1 MWPVDHVA
9 LGALDLER
17 EAARLSARLGV
28 PPAGGGAH
36 PTMGT
41 WNRLWRLG
49 DAYLELI
56 AVDPAAPH
64 PGRPR
69 WFGLDDPA
77 TAARLAAG
85 PALLGWVLRVPDLA
99 EALAL
104 CPVPPGLPEEHHRGT
119 LRWSLTVPAAGAGL
133 AGGTL
138 PLLIEWPPGTPPPPA
153 GMPDTGLRLLGLRVT
168 SPLAAAIRA
177 LPLPP
182 DVAVA
187 DGPPALAAE
196 LALPGGGRLTL
207 G

>member
-1 MWPVDHVA
+1 MWPLDHIAV
-9 LGALDLER
+9 GALDLEQ
-17 EAARLSARLGV
+17 EAIALADRLGV
-28 PPAGGGAH
+28 APSGGGTH

-77 TAARLAAG
+77 VAARLAEG

-99 EALAL
+99 GALAR

-119 LRWSLTVPAAGAGL
+119 LRWSLTVPVAGGGP

-138 PLLIEWPPGTPPPPA
+138 PLLIEWPQGSVPPPA
-153 GMPDTGLRLLGLRVT
+153 GMPDAGLRLRRLSVT
-168 SPLAAAIRA
+168 SPLAAAIRI

-187 DGPPALAAE
+187 AGQPALRAD
-196 LALPGGGRLTL
+196 LALPGGGFLTL
-207 G
+207 D